1 MNIKTSYLHP
11 NEISFFERSFDESMN
26 RNTEEITFRNFREI
40 VNNHKKFSKNLL
52 SVQLEKMIKRAVSQ
66 NEDEVYLSKTR

>member
-1 MNIKTSYLHP
+1 MNIKTSYLNP

-40 VNNHKKFSKNLL
+40 VNNHKKFNRNLL
-52 SVQLEKMIKRAVSQ
+52 SVQLEKMIKRAASQ